1 MMITILTIILLT
13 LIFTEFFLFKK
24 KEARYWINLVEVI
37 IATFL
42 SGYYFHENDIL
53 GTVCN
58 FVVSLMAIGYVIC
71 YTICGED
78 DVH

>member
-13 LIFTEFFLFKK
+13 LIISEFFIFKK
-24 KEARYWINLVEVI
+24 KEARYWINLVEVL

-42 SGYYFHENDIL
+42 GGYYFNANDIL

-58 FVVSLMAIGYVIC
+58 LVVSLMAICYVIT
-71 YTICGED
+71 YNEMRGK
-78 DVH
+78 

>member
-13 LIFTEFFLFKK
+13 LIFTEFFLSKH
-24 KEARYWINLVEVI
+24 KEARYWINIVEVI

-58 FVVSLMAIGYVIC
+58 FVVSLMAICYVIS
-71 YTICGED
+71 YNEMRGR
-78 DVH
+78 

>member
-13 LIFTEFFLFKK
+13 LIFTEFFIFGK
-24 KEARYWINLVEVI
+24 KEALYWINLVEVI

-53 GTVCN
+53 ATVCN
-58 FVVSLMAIGYVIC
+58 FVVSLMAICYVIN
-71 YTICGED
+71 YNEMRGR
-78 DVH
+78 

>member
-1 MMITILTIILLT
+1 MTINILTIILLT
-13 LIFTEFFLFKK
+13 LIISEFFIFGKK
-24 KEARYWINLVEVI
+24 PARYWINLVEII

-58 FVVSLMAIGYVIC
+58 FVVSLMAICYVIS
-71 YTICGED
+71 YNEMRGK
-78 DVH
+78 

>member
-13 LIFTEFFLFKK
+13 LILSEFFLSKH
-24 KEARYWINLVEVI
+24 KEARYWINLVEIV

-42 SGYYFHENDIL
+42 SGYYFHENEIL

-58 FVVSLMAIGYVIC
+58 FVVSLMAICYVIT
-71 YTICGED
+71 YNEMRGR
-78 DVH
+78 

>member
-13 LIFTEFFLFKK
+13 LILTEFFIFKK

>member
-1 MMITILTIILLT
+1 MTITILTIILLT
-13 LIFTEFFLFKK
+13 LIISEFFIFKK

-42 SGYYFHENDIL
+42 SGYYFHENDVL

-58 FVVSLMAIGYVIC
+58 FMVSLMAICYVTS
-71 YTICGED
+71 YNEMQGR
-78 DVH
+78 

>member
-1 MMITILTIILLT
+1 MITILTIILLT
-13 LIFTEFFLFKK
+13 LIISEFFIFGK

-58 FVVSLMAIGYVIC
+58 FVVSLMAISYVIS
-71 YTICGED
+71 YNEMRGR
-78 DVH
+78 

>member
-1 MMITILTIILLT
+1 MIITILTIILLT
-13 LIFTEFFLFKK
+13 LIISEFFIFKN

-42 SGYYFHENDIL
+42 GGYYFHENDIL

-58 FVVSLMAIGYVIC
+58 LVVGLMAICYVIT
-71 YTICGED
+71 YNETRGR
-78 DVH
+78 

>member
-1 MMITILTIILLT
+1 MTINILTIILLT
-13 LIFTEFFLFKK
+13 LIFTEFFLSKH
-24 KEARYWINLVEVI
+24 KEARYWINLVEVV

-58 FVVSLMAIGYVIC
+58 FVVSLMAICYVIN
-71 YTICGED
+71 YNEMRGR
-78 DVH
+78 

>member
-53 GTVCN
+53 GTV
-58 FVVSLMAIGYVIC
+58 
-71 YTICGED
+71 
-78 DVH
+78 

>member
-1 MMITILTIILLT
+1 MITILTIILLT
-13 LIFTEFFLFKK
+13 LILTEFFIFKK

>member
-58 FVVSLMAIGYVIC
+58 FVVSLMAICYVIS
-71 YTICGED
+71 YNETRGR
-78 DVH
+78 

>member
-58 FVVSLMAIGYVIC
+58 FVVSLMAICYVIS
-71 YTICGED
+71 YNEMRGR
-78 DVH
+78 

>member
-13 LIFTEFFLFKK
+13 LIFTEFFIFGK
-24 KEARYWINLVEVI
+24 KEARYWINLVEII

-42 SGYYFHENDIL
+42 SGCYFNANDIL

-58 FVVSLMAIGYVIC
+58 LVVSLMAICYVIN
-71 YTICGED
+71 YNEMRGK
-78 DVH
+78 